1 MKITKKQLRKMLN
14 EVRMATGQK
23 RAFSPMKSRASSE
36 FAKAI
41 KFIQEDITLASDVET
56 VEDAWSGGENLE
68 QPIDRAE
75 EYMEEDLLEACGGEM
90 PEMPDMSD
98 ASDDLAVHMEP
109 TAISVKMPCP
119 ISTAEKLRMSGAS
132 PSEIMNWISE
142 LTRNI
147 NM

>member
-1 MKITKKQLRKMLN
+1 
-14 EVRMATGQK
+14 MAAGHNRT
-23 RAFSPMKSRASSE
+23 FSPMKSRASSE

-41 KFIQEDITLASDVET
+41 KFLQEDITQASDVET

-90 PEMPDMSD
+90 PDMSD
-98 ASDDLAVHMEP
+98 ASDDLTVHMEP
-109 TAISVKMPCP
+109 AAVPAGMPCP
-119 ISTAEKLRMSGAS
+119 IATAEKLRMSGAS
-132 PSEIMNWISE
+132 PSEIMNWVSE

>member
-1 MKITKKQLRKMLN
+1 MKITKRQLRNLLN
-14 EVRMATGQK
+14 EMRMASGHN
-23 RAFSPMKSRASSE
+23 RPFSPMKSRASTE
-36 FAKAI
+36 FVRAI
-41 KFIQEDITLASDVET
+41 KFIQEDTTLASDVET

-75 EYMEEDLLEACGGEM
+75 EYMEEDLLETCGG
-90 PEMPDMSD
+90 EMPDMSD

-109 TAISVKMPCP
+109 TAVSVKMPCP